1 MTDRLIR
8 RHSRS
13 TVAAHALLAA
23 TMLALAATGLMIDAN
38 ASSWFVAALGGHD
51 RLVSWHRWIGIAAT
65 AALAATVV
73 IAPGNT
79 MRLVRH
85 AARFRR
91 ADAAWVRSALRAVVR
106 PRVFRLGFHDGHF
119 DPVQRVVFIVMG
131 ASLFLLAA
139 TGVAISVAPRD
150 MAALVGVSIR
160 VHNTAGWVF
169 IAAALVHAVAGSGVL
184 PTHRGAARAM
194 IDGQVRTDTAARL
207 WPAWAERRNPPAP
220 R

>member
-23 TMLALAATGLMIDAN
+23 TMLVLAATGLMIDAD
-38 ASSWFVAALGGHD
+38 ASSWFVAVLGGHD

-73 IAPGNT
+73 IAPDNT
-79 MRLVRH
+79 MRLVTR
-85 AARFRR
+85 AVRFRR

-106 PRVFRLGFHDGHF
+106 PRAFRLGFHDGHF
-119 DPVQRVVFIVMG
+119 DPVQRVVFIVIG
-131 ASLFLLAA
+131 VSVLVLAA

-150 MAALVGVSIR
+150 MTALVGVSIR
-160 VHNTAGWVF
+160 VHNVTSWVF

-194 IDGQVRTDTAARL
+194 IDGQVGLDTATRL
-207 WPAWAERRNPPAP
+207 WPAWARRRTPPTP
-220 R
+220 